1 MADAEAIRRKR
12 ELLAAEQYAY
22 FWLTCKELSARW
34 KEAML
39 RLPPSVLLEL
49 ASRLGEVE
57 TATNRAN
64 LELKAAYLA
73 AAEGRESAEH
83 LLDRARLYGRSQR
96 AIASA
101 TSRRLDELLKA

>member
-12 ELLAAEQYAY
+12 ELLAAELYAY
-22 FWLTCKELSARW
+22 FWLTCKELTVRW

-39 RLPPSVLLEL
+39 RLPRPVLREL

-57 TATNRAN
+57 GVINQTN
-64 LELKAAYLA
+64 LELEAAYLG

-83 LLDRARLYGRSQR
+83 LLNR
-96 AIASA
+96 AIASILSISA
-101 TSRRLDELLKA
+101 KSPRR